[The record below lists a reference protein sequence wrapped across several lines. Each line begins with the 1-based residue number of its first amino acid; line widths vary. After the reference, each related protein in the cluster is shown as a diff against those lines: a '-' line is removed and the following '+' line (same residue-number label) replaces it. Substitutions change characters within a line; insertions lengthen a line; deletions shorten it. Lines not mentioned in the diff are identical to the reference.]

1 MAGAQTAKP
10 DTENKHKLMASRGG
24 KKFVSKSREYLH
36 SVEGI
41 SNVIFYELS
50 ESIEAKNLGFDQ
62 DMPAFVDS
70 NIVGLPC
77 PSIYYGTPEFKTKV
91 REYSDAVAKIVV
103 DHFLETASPEQVT
116 QFLSNQ
122 KLRGATLEE
131 KSEIMKGYLLLD
143 HLIHISPNE
152 SEDLN
157 KDQQIKLL
165 LELKTFVQDKIT
177 NGNSDKFFN
186 MAIPHIKYDQKK
198 DVYKS
203 HLHCKISSID
213 FDGNKLGLHNIGL
226 RFNWAMIEAENSP
239 QFKDR
244 IMLTNTTAAERN
256 FMPKSEKAYDD
267 FRKVFGSY
275 LFSKT
280 SLTPDQVSFRL
291 KKKNVEIVEMP
302 ALVKYFDEDGE
313 TQFKEHDTLKRYI
326 AKYDGKMY
334 DVKYLKD
341 SDAQKIRSTI
351 SYENSSPESKNQID
365 IAKEIILSKK
375 FNDFTSLNNELES
388 QGIVLLPNITKSGK
402 LQGFSVFLNNGETRT
417 TLSNLQIQIS
427 DLNIDAAN
435 PEHIQMLH
443 DLRRKNLQHGKKP
456 NSRNQFDDGSV
467 ELSGF
472 GIHQPFRKRKLMKD
486 YESIDEWMLDAG
498 GSYDISLKKYY
509 YFDENTSSFLHKK
522 YNNPIFKITEHSD
535 STLKTS
541 FTGASFASA
550 TALIQ
555 MYLENG
561 YSSIKIS
568 GDPKKCSM
576 IWRAAMQKGVAI
588 EGYNPSREDLEWFK
602 VERDKQV
609 KEVRNINQKAFEAFK
624 TDGTGFDIKIVSNT
638 YKEVDRSPIAY
649 AFVDLLNVDENPL
662 QVLKPPKHKSKNKAT
677 DQDLTDQYYKILEIV
692 KSECPEKMLAAEQFL
707 KNYKPLDLIQK
718 ELAYE
723 RLQFKNTETLNENR
737 KPSTK

>member
-24 KKFVSKSREYLH
+24 EKFVSKSREYLH

-50 ESIEAKNLGFDQ
+50 ESIEAKKLGFDQ
-62 DMPAFVDS
+62 DLPSFVDT

-77 PSIYYGTPEFKTKV
+77 PSIYYGTPEFKSKV

-103 DHFLETASPEQVT
+103 DHFLEKASPEHIS

-122 KLRGATLEE
+122 KLRGRSLEE

-143 HLIHISPNE
+143 HLIHISPKEAQN
-152 SEDLN
+152 LN
-157 KDQQIKLL
+157 KDEQIRLL

-177 NGNSDKFFN
+177 NSNSDKFFN
-186 MAIPHIKYDQKK
+186 MSVPHIKYDKKK
-198 DVYKS
+198 DVFKS

-213 FDGNKLGLHNIGL
+213 FDGNKLELHNIGL
-226 RFNWAMIEAENSP
+226 RLNWAMIEAENSP

-244 IMLTNTTAAERN
+244 IMLTNTVAAERN
-256 FMPKSEKAYDD
+256 FMPKSEKDYND
-267 FRKVFGSY
+267 FRKIFGGY
-275 LFSKT
+275 LFSKNG
-280 SLTPDQVSFRL
+280 LTPDQVSFRL
-291 KKKNVEIVEMP
+291 KKKGVEIVEMP
-302 ALVKYFDEDGE
+302 ALVKFVDDDGE
-313 TQFKEHDTLKRYI
+313 TQFREHETLKRYI
-326 AKYDGKMY
+326 AKYESKMY

-341 SDAQKIRSTI
+341 SDAQKIRSTV
-351 SYENSSPESKNQID
+351 SYENASPESKNQID

-509 YFDENTSSFLHKK
+509 YFDENTNSFLHKK